1 MSSLSFFVCFYN
13 KRPTDAVLWQIRQV
27 LRGRFVTYLTL
38 SALAIGQPI
47 LDLYGNNLTIF
58 SAAKFN
64 RFSVVL
70 FAVIIVLLPASI
82 AALIERFSRLFGTAV
97 SNSVHLVLVGVF
109 ATMFFGAVLNTVHV
123 SNDFVVYPLALV
135 LAMVLCRL
143 YDISRGLQQWLSLL
157 SVVSLAS
164 VGLFAVQAQPILLSI
179 SADLA
184 DITVEHPEIPV
195 LEIILDELPLYS
207 LLGVDG
213 NINAERF
220 PGFAELQ
227 KSSTW
232 YRNNASVSNF
242 THQAVP
248 GILASKT
255 PRKNDEPF
263 LWTHPQNIFT
273 LLGKSLDIDGIE
285 PVTSM
290 CPTSVCT
297 QTPELKTAFNLDRF
311 KKFFHDV
318 FVVYGQRVLPNRTAQ
333 HLPATNHGWGG
344 FDAVASRFVGQ
355 LKQGPLAQLGSIT
368 TAVDRLVQAPGPS
381 VQVVHALMP
390 HAPWYL
396 TPDERITQK
405 PVDNSTDNPPNND
418 ATRDNY
424 QRYLNQMVAT
434 DATILRA
441 INTLKEKG
449 FWDKMLL
456 VVTADHGIS
465 FVPGQAQRQS
475 TLEDMDLVNDIYRV
489 ATFVKYPDQQK
500 ATISDCA
507 TSNLDLLP
515 TIADVLGVMSEWK
528 FSGSS
533 LKSSCPRRSTR
544 PIESATGQFGSL
556 DTGFDDL
563 LTRVQYYSD
572 VVTNIG
578 GARRIAAVGATS
590 DLIGFPAPRP
600 TGPSVVARWVL
611 NRPDEFSV
619 SKPERGSFAPVTVQG
634 GVLLN
639 EPLPEGSEG
648 ILVVDGVAAG
658 VVGEFGNGSVYF
670 GFLSVIDYSLLT
682 SGKHKVEMLVY
693 NGETGVITT
702 AGSPSPNGA
711 ITSE

>member
-1 MSSLSFFVCFYN
+1 M
-13 KRPTDAVLWQIRQV
+13 

-619 SKPERGSFAPVTVQG
+619 SKPERGSFTPVTVQG

>member
-1 MSSLSFFVCFYN
+1 M
-13 KRPTDAVLWQIRQV
+13 DAVLWQIRQV

-64 RFSVVL
+64 RLSVVL
-70 FAVIIVLLPASI
+70 FAVVIVFLPASI
-82 AALIERFSRLFGTAV
+82 AALIERFSRLFGTVV

-109 ATMFFGAVLNTVHV
+109 ATMFFGAVLNTANV
-123 SNDFVVYPLALV
+123 SNDFVVYPIALV
-135 LAMVLCRL
+135 LALLLCRL
-143 YDISRGLQQWLSLL
+143 YDSSSGLRQWLSLL
-157 SVVSLAS
+157 SVVSIAS
-164 VGLFAVQAQPILLSI
+164 VGLFVIQAQPILLPST
-179 SADLA
+179 AKLA
-184 DITVEHPEIPV
+184 EITVERPDIPV

-220 PGFAELQ
+220 PGFAALQ

-255 PRKNDEPF
+255 PRKNDAPF
-263 LWTHPQNIFT
+263 LQTHPQNIFT
-273 LLGKSLDIDGIE
+273 LLGKSLDVDGIE

-297 QTPELKTAFNLDRF
+297 QTAELKTSFNFDRF

-318 FVVYGQRVLPNRTAQ
+318 FVVYGQRVLPNRTAR

-355 LKQGPLAQLGSIT
+355 LKQGPLGLLGSLT

-381 VQVVHALMP
+381 VQVVHVLMP

-434 DATILRA
+434 DAALLRA

-449 FWDKMLL
+449 VWDKMLL

-489 ATFVKYPDQQK
+489 ATFIKYPDQQK
-500 ATISDCA
+500 AIVSDCA

-515 TIADVLGVMSEWK
+515 TIADVLGVKTDWK

-533 LKSSCPRRSTR
+533 LKSSCPARSAR

-556 DTGFDDL
+556 DTGFDEL
-563 LTRVQYYSD
+563 LARVQYYSD
-572 VVTNIG
+572 VVTNVG

-590 DLIGFPAPRP
+590 DLIGLPAPKP
-600 TGPSVVARWVL
+600 AGPSVVARWVL
-611 NRPDEFSV
+611 NHPEEFTV
-619 SKPERGSFAPVTVQG
+619 GKPERGSFAPVTVQG

-670 GFLSVIDYSLLT
+670 GFLAVIDYSLLT
-682 SGKHKVEMLVY
+682 AGKHKVEMLVY
-693 NGETGVITT
+693 NGETGVITS
-702 AGSPSPNGA
+702 AGAPSPNGA
-711 ITSE
+711 VTSE